1 MNPIYSGLLERG
13 FSPIQAAVLAG
24 NIQQE
29 SGFNPAAVNQ
39 GEGAFG
45 LLQWRLDRRQGLE
58 KLAAERGVSPS
69 DIPTQLD
76 FIKQEMGGREAKNAA
91 PFLAAGDLESAN
103 SALKRFIRYGDDSA
117 AQRLKYASAFGGQ
130 GPLSPASSQPASPMA
145 SSIASFTAPSGLL
158 AQQPTF
164 APQQSAQAAPVE
176 PFNWIDILP
185 KRPRPKGRFPF
196 VA

>member
-29 SGFNPAAVNQ
+29 SSFNPAALNPN
-39 GEGAFG
+39 EGAFG
-45 LLQWRLDRRQGLE
+45 LLQWRLDRRQALE

-76 FIKQEMGGREAKNAA
+76 FIKHEMGGAEARNAA
-91 PFLAAGDLESAN
+91 PFLAAGDMASAN
-103 SALKRFIRYGDDSA
+103 AALKRFIRYGDDSA
-117 AQRLKYASAFGGQ
+117 AQRLKYASAFGGSAQ
-130 GPLSPASSQPASPMA
+130 PAQAPGLSLSPMNILPAS
-145 SSIASFTAPSGLL
+145 APQS
-158 AQQPTF
+158 APAFPQF
-164 APQQSAQAAPVE
+164 APQQTAQAVPVE

-185 KRPRPKGRFPF
+185 KRRPRARFPF